1 MYRLYNHNIWN
12 FNPPEDRN
20 LLINSLIKEF
30 DADICSFQECSHT
43 SNRKGNAPIQEL
55 LKDKYTEVGIGMLN
69 YTPVFYKTDKF
80 NLIDSGYMLYDGLND
95 ANSKS
100 VTWAVLEDKENLKK
114 FIAMSTHFWWR
125 AMEECDYPQRIE
137 NARQLKK
144 LCDELI
150 EKHNLPII
158 IGGDFNN
165 GKNSSQGEAPYHFM
179 VENGFKDIRFTAPQS
194 TDIHTCRSKY
204 KLSEGEKA
212 YTEAG
217 DPDITIDYIFTYG
230 EGIEP
235 SVFDIDASEKA
246 RNTSDHLPLLAHF
259 VVL

>member
-1 MYRLYNHNIWN
+1 MYRLYSHNIWN

-20 LLINSLIKEF
+20 LLIHSNIEEF
-30 DADICSFQECSHT
+30 DADICCFQECSHT
-43 SNRKGNAPIQEL
+43 SNRKGKFPIQEL
-55 LKDKYTEVGIGMLN
+55 LKDTYTEVGIGMLN
-69 YTPVFYKTDKF
+69 YTPVFYKTEKF
-80 NLIDSGYMLYDGLND
+80 NLLDSGYMLYDGLND

-100 VTWAVLEDKENLKK
+100 VTWVVLEDKASGKK

-125 AMEECDYPQRIE
+125 AESEEDNLQRIE

-150 EKHNLPII
+150 SEYNLPII

-165 GKNSSQGEAPYHFM
+165 GNSSQGDAPYHFM
-179 VENGFKDIRFTAPQS
+179 VENGFSDFRYTAPES
-194 TDIHTCRSKY
+194 TKEHTCRSVY

-230 EGIEP
+230 EGITP
-235 SVFDIDASEKA
+235 VSFNINASEKA

-259 VVL
+259 EA